1 MTSPATTLERGEFKN
16 EPIRDFLKAE
26 NRAAME
32 QALKKV
38 AAELGKEYPLLIGG
52 EKIFTTEKTR
62 STNPTH
68 PSQVVGIFQKGTI
81 ELANQAVEAADKAF
95 ASWKTIPA
103 AKRAWYCFEV
113 AEILKKRRFEMD
125 AWLCYETGK
134 TWTEA
139 DADTAELIDFCE
151 FYAREML
158 RLGGPQ
164 KLVPNAG
171 EKNHLVYIP
180 LGVGI
185 VIPPWNFAAAI
196 MGGMTLAAIVT
207 GSTAG
212 EALVSHPKTRFIA
225 FTGSKE
231 AGNPV
236 VALWMNQN
244 AVVYTR
250 GTTHHK
256 GDAIMETPPRDPGD
270 LGVAHGAGPA
280 LELPEKAKSPRT
292 PKRFCH
298 MISFAF
304 FGAPGL
310 SWRTEQVSQFATGRP
325 YLADVGFQC
334 EKLLL
339 DVLEF
344 GIAQIVQV
352 GRIWLAVPE
361 SLGGHIQGRE
371 IIPDGNL

>member
-1 MTSPATTLERGEFKN
+1 MITNSERTKRGHPDAITLLLLLLHESRTKQAILLSVLIFFLAPTTLAQLNWEGQTGGLLTPFAYTSKSPALGIGHPEVAFHYMNAGPVLGNEFQTS
-16 EPIRDFLKAE
+16 ITVGFLK
-26 NRAAME
+26 
-32 QALKKV
+32 
-38 AAELGKEYPLLIGG
+38 IGEIG
-52 EKIFTTEKTR
+52 FTR
-62 STNPTH
+62 SFNA
-68 PSQVVGIFQKGTI
+68 Q
-81 ELANQAVEAADKAF
+81 
-95 ASWKTIPA
+95 
-103 AKRAWYCFEV
+103 
-113 AEILKKRRFEMD
+113 
-125 AWLCYETGK
+125 
-134 TWTEA
+134 
-139 DADTAELIDFCE
+139 
-151 FYAREML
+151 
-158 RLGGPQ
+158 GGPQ

-371 IIPDGNL
+371 IIPDGNLFSVFWFP